1 MYREVET
8 VFHEF
13 GHALQHMMTQQ
24 AEGLVAGIRGV
35 EWDAV
40 ELPSQFMENWCYNR
54 ATLNTFGRH
63 YETNEPLP
71 EDLYRKLVAARTF
84 RQSITL
90 PLFVSSYR
98 GKKGKKERKRERQK
112 AGKKEGKEERE
123 LCAVF
128 VSFLPSFCLFPFL
141 PSFLLSF
148 SLPCFLS
155 FRSFVL
161 LLLPAAVDVAVACS
175 LDSSY
180 VQPTLNVFWLPACQ
194 P

>member
-1 MYREVET
+1 MLLLRFGFLTCREVET

-63 YETNEPLP
+63 FETNEPLP

-84 RQSITL
+84 RQIITRSLSL
-90 PLFVSSYR
+90 P
-98 GKKGKKERKRERQK
+98 KEGKKERR
-112 AGKKEGKEERE
+112 KEERRKERKKERRKRKKERKTGSE
-123 LCAVF
+123 LLLSSCLDF
-128 VSFLPSFCLFPFL
+128 LSFFCSFCLFSFLPSFF
-141 PSFLLSF
+141 PSFFFSCCCMHVASTYLQEGHNSSF
-148 SLPCFLS
+148 FVS
-155 FRSFVL
+155 F
-161 LLLPAAVDVAVACS
+161 
-175 LDSSY
+175 
-180 VQPTLNVFWLPACQ
+180 
-194 P
+194 